1 MADQFWENDRPANV
15 EEALTLLRY
24 GAVMSPLR
32 SEQLVDQ
39 ARTEKRMKACADFFE
54 MALRARDA
62 PEVEK
67 DAERLLREQIEFCQ
81 TQDALAANTLSAGER
96 QQWLTAADQ
105 LQFVLIRL
113 NVATREE
120 KP

>member
-54 MALRARDA
+54 MALRAC
-62 PEVEK
+62 E
-67 DAERLLREQIEFCQ
+67 
-81 TQDALAANTLSAGER
+81 AASALSAQPPPAQQGPTDEGE
-96 QQWLTAADQ
+96 
-105 LQFVLIRL
+105 
-113 NVATREE
+113 
-120 KP
+120 K